1 MLNLTPIC
9 RPFFVARAKA
19 LGHHAEDLERCQR
32 RQLRDLLHDARS
44 TEIGRRYGF
53 ASITGAEM
61 FAGRVPLRPYEDI
74 RAEVMRMVRGE
85 KDVLWRGVCRR
96 FAQSSGTSDGFSKY
110 VPVTDDSLRRNH
122 FRGSASVVAEY
133 LKLYPDSRVLGGHS
147 FILGGSYASTL
158 SDTPS
163 DARIGDLSAHLIDRM
178 PGPSAL
184 LRVPADKRV
193 ALMSD
198 WREKLPA
205 LVQASIRKDV
215 RNISGVPSW
224 FLTVLRE
231 VIKAAGAQTI
241 HDVWPNLEV
250 FFHGG
255 IAFGPYR
262 AQYES
267 ITDPSKMR
275 YLETYNASEGFFGV
289 QDRRSPGAMLLIPDA
304 GVFYEF
310 DPQDGSEPV
319 RAWEVEPGR
328 VYALIITA
336 PNGLWRYPIG
346 DTVRIESVSPLRI
359 SIAGRTKLFI
369 NAFGEEVMV
378 HNTDAALTATCKS
391 MGCDA
396 TDYTA
401 APVYTTDRSRG
412 RHQWLI
418 EFSKSPA
425 DPAAFA
431 AELDRQ
437 LCSQNSDYAAKRSG
451 SIFLDPLEVIE
462 LPRGTFDRWLEST
475 GRLGGQRK
483 VPRLCPDRRIADA
496 ILGGESGEFRV

>member
-1 MLNLTPIC
+1 MINLTPVC

-19 LGHHAEDLERCQR
+19 LSHHADDLERTQR

-53 ASITGAEM
+53 ASMRGAEE
-61 FAGRVPLRPYEDI
+61 FAARVPLRPYEDI
-74 RAEVMRMVRGE
+74 RGEVMRMVGGE
-85 KDVLWRGVCRR
+85 ANVLWRGVCRR

-133 LKLYPDSRVLGGHS
+133 LRLYPDSRLLGGRA

-158 SDTPS
+158 ADTPA
-163 DARIGDLSAHLIDRM
+163 DARIGDLSAHLIDKM
-178 PGPSAL
+178 PFASAM
-184 LRVPADKRV
+184 LRVPADRRV

-205 LVQASIRKDV
+205 LVQASMRADV
-215 RNISGVPSW
+215 RSISGVPSW
-224 FLTVLRE
+224 FLTVIRE
-231 VIKAAGAQTI
+231 VMKAAGAESI

-262 AQYES
+262 AQYEA
-267 ITDPSKMR
+267 ITDPRKMR
-275 YLETYNASEGFFGV
+275 FLETYNASEGFFAV
-289 QDRRSPGAMLLIPDA
+289 QDLRSPGAMLLLPDV
-304 GVFYEF
+304 GVYYEF
-310 DPQDGSEPV
+310 DPMDGSAPV
-319 RAWEVEPGR
+319 KAWEVEQGR

-346 DTVRIESVSPLRI
+346 DTVRIESTAPLRI

-378 HNTDAALTATCKS
+378 HNTDAALTATCGRL
-391 MGCDA
+391 GCSA
-396 TDYTA
+396 VDYTA
-401 APVYTTDRSRG
+401 APVYTTDRARG

-418 EFSKSPA
+418 EFDREPA
-425 DPAAFA
+425 DMALFA
-431 AELDRQ
+431 AELDRE
-437 LCSQNSDYAAKRSG
+437 LCAQNSDYAAKRSG
-451 SIFLDPLEVIE
+451 SIFLDPLEVIAVA
-462 LPRGTFDRWLEST
+462 PGTFNRWLAST
-475 GRLGGQRK
+475 GKLGGQRK
-483 VPRLCPDRRIADA
+483 VPRLSPDRRVVDP
-496 ILGGESGEFRV
+496 ILQMIS